1 MPVIVVG
8 ALAVVFVV
16 GLLVS
21 SVIFRANS
29 YKDIIQVQEG
39 DFAKEVDTIDFAS
52 VPRIDRDA
60 SLNIANRSLG
70 ALSDL
75 VSQFKVN
82 MVPNVGKD
90 AQINYKNTPVRVVP
104 LEYANLIKWFTNR
117 SNGLPGY
124 IVVEDKKKMVILGDG
139 PVALAF
145 LSCAKLMGIQEIY
158 VLGNHRDKL
167 ETAEKLGAAGTFLN
181 KDEEEKKK
189 ASDLFDRKSDI
200 CIDTI
205 GSNQTITQCLD
216 YIKETG
222 TIAVYGLKSGEN
234 LNVPLPE
241 LRNFNIQYVQWPVP
255 EVEAEVHKPVCDAI
269 MDGKIDIDLFVTHRF
284 SIDDYEKGFQA
295 VKDRTALKVVLNF

>member
-1 MPVIVVG
+1 MKKRILILLGILIIGGGAAAGVCWKMGVFGQQETSGDSVYVTKISDLTGQTSGVSNRYAGVVEPQET
-8 ALAVVFVV
+8 
-16 GLLVS
+16 VS
-21 SVIFRANS
+21 VELESGRTV
-29 YKDIIQVQEG
+29 
-39 DFAKEVDTIDFAS
+39 KEVQVKTGDQVKKGQLLFEYDLSSIQESLEEAQLDLDRLKNEAS
-52 VPRIDRDA
+52 
-60 SLNIANRSLG
+60 SLNERIA
-70 ALSDL
+70 
-75 VSQFKVN
+75 
-82 MVPNVGKD
+82 
-90 AQINYKNTPVRVVP
+90 T
-104 LEYANLIKWFTNR
+104 LEK
-117 SNGLPGY
+117 
-124 IVVEDKKKMVILGDG
+124 
-139 PVALAF
+139 
-145 LSCAKLMGIQEIY
+145 
-158 VLGNHRDKL
+158 
-167 ETAEKLGAAGTFLN
+167 
-181 KDEEEKKK
+181 EKKK

>member
-1 MPVIVVG
+1 MLDDKIKLEQYFEEEIKRVSDIEIAG
-8 ALAVVFVV
+8 IEQEIDEIRKKSMEGLELEAQREAGLTREQELKEMASEHAIRLSKAHEETNRRLMKKRRELTDAV
-16 GLLVS
+16 
-21 SVIFRANS
+21 FRAAKQQLKEFAIR
-29 YKDIIQVQEG
+29 KD
-39 DFAKEVDTIDFAS
+39 
-52 VPRIDRDA
+52 
-60 SLNIANRSLG
+60 
-70 ALSDL
+70 
-75 VSQFKVN
+75 
-82 MVPNVGKD
+82 
-90 AQINYKNTPVRVVP
+90 Y
-104 LEYANLIKWFTNR
+104 
-117 SNGLPGY
+117 
-124 IVVEDKKKMVILGDG
+124 VEL
-139 PVALAF
+139 L
-145 LSCAKLMGIQEIY
+145 
-158 VLGNHRDKL
+158 
-167 ETAEKLGAAGTFLN
+167 
-181 KDEEEKKK
+181 KKK

>member
-1 MPVIVVG
+1 MISADIRIKNPDENIFLGVDAKVTIHAEEADNVVVLPSEVVNIGKEGSFCYVLENGVITK
-8 ALAVVFVV
+8 
-16 GLLVS
+16 
-21 SVIFRANS
+21 
-29 YKDIIQVQEG
+29 KDITTGISSDEYVEVLDGIKEG
-39 DFAKEVDTIDFAS
+39 DEVIRDLGSLEEGMQAEAASMLITLKETYSALK
-52 VPRIDRDA
+52 RI
-60 SLNIANRSLG
+60 G
-70 ALSDL
+70 
-75 VSQFKVN
+75 
-82 MVPNVGKD
+82 
-90 AQINYKNTPVRVVP
+90 
-104 LEYANLIKWFTNR
+104 
-117 SNGLPGY
+117 
-124 IVVEDKKKMVILGDG
+124 VEDKKKMVILGDG

>member
-124 IVVEDKKKMVILGDG
+124 IVVDLVTQSAEVKRVEG
-139 PVALAF
+139 
-145 LSCAKLMGIQEIY
+145 GIKY
-158 VLGNHRDKL
+158 T
-167 ETAEKLGAAGTFLN
+167 TAEHFNRYLMRHLRFQYPTFMFAEPNFEINEAGEPTGFARLRIKLLAYSAA
-181 KDEEEKKK
+181 
-189 ASDLFDRKSDI
+189 RI
-200 CIDTI
+200 
-205 GSNQTITQCLD
+205 
-216 YIKETG
+216 
-222 TIAVYGLKSGEN
+222 
-234 LNVPLPE
+234 
-241 LRNFNIQYVQWPVP
+241 LRARCSSMQQRARAATTPWTN
-255 EVEAEVHKPVCDAI
+255 
-269 MDGKIDIDLFVTHRF
+269 
-284 SIDDYEKGFQA
+284 
-295 VKDRTALKVVLNF
+295 